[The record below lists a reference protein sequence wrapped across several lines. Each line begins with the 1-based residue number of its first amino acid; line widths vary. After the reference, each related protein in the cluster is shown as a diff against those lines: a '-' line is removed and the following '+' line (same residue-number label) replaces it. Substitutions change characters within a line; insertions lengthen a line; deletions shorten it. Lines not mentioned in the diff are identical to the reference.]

1 MPDSSDEILRTY
13 IANVLRVQQE
23 SDRTALSDKELE
35 QVALDAGMT
44 DADLAL
50 VRRRIDDCLNRGN
63 GFIRYRN
70 WNDAVQ
76 ELEQAR
82 ALAPNNVAAL
92 NALATAYAGRWQ
104 NTGNRADAEHARN
117 AAERVLQLDSRN
129 DTALRIVSALQ
140 TKRADLLAK
149 EVGTPPPS
157 SSRRARLIAIIVGL
171 AAIIVLVIALTSGG
185 PKPLPRAISQP
196 APTPRTISQPTQLS
210 PPPPPE
216 PPHDPVATPATG
228 IADVILT
235 FGRSGTGA
243 GLFTDARAIAVD
255 GAGQV
260 YVAEYSSGRIQVFD
274 SLGNF
279 LRQWTIG
286 EDVYVQGLAVSRTG
300 TVFVAHSGRI
310 SRYDGVTGKP
320 LGELRYSGGPGFVS
334 VSMMPDGG
342 LVAGWDGLW
351 RGGLM
356 INPVSNENVVVFD
369 ASMKVVRTIR
379 HPISSISRGVV
390 FHPKVA
396 GDGLGNIYVIDES
409 GNAIYHFN
417 PAGKYVDKF
426 GAATD
431 ESGAAGGAQGIAVD
445 GRGRVF
451 VTGFRGMRE
460 FDGEGRYLGAIQI
473 QGFADAIA
481 FNNNDELYTV
491 ARTKVTKFSMPR

>member
-13 IANVLRVQQE
+13 IENVLRVQQE

-50 VRRRIDDCLNRGN
+50 VRQRIDDCLNRGN

-70 WNDAVQ
+70 WNDAIQ

-82 ALAPNNVAAL
+82 ALAPNNVTAL

-104 NTGNRADAEHARN
+104 NAGNKADAEHARS
-117 AAERVLQLDSRN
+117 AAERVLQIDSRN

-140 TKRADLLAK
+140 TRQTDLLAK
-149 EVGTPPPS
+149 EVGTPPQS
-157 SSRRARLIAIIVGL
+157 GSNRRARLIAVLIAV
-171 AAIIVLVIALTSGG
+171 AAIVVMVIALSSGGG
-185 PKPLPRAISQP
+185 PKPQ
-196 APTPRTISQPTQLS
+196 PRTISQPTPQT
-210 PPPPPE
+210 PPPAPLPRK
-216 PPHDPVATPATG
+216 PRYDPVATPAAAG
-228 IADVILT
+228 IADVLLT
-235 FGRSGTGA
+235 FGREGTGA

-260 YVAEYSSGRIQVFD
+260 YVAEYSSGRVQVFD

-286 EDVYVQGLAVSRTG
+286 EDVYVQGLAVGRTG

-320 LGELRYSGGPGFVS
+320 LGDLRYSGGPGFVS
-334 VSMMPDGG
+334 VSMTADGG

-369 ASMKVVRTIR
+369 ASMKAVRTIR

-390 FHPKVA
+390 FHPKA
-396 GDGLGNIYVIDES
+396 AADGLGNVYVIDES
-409 GNAIYHFN
+409 GSAIYHFN
-417 PAGKYVDKF
+417 PQGKYVDKF
-426 GAATD
+426 GSATD
-431 ESGAAGGAQGIAVD
+431 ESGAAGGAEGIAVD

-451 VTGFRGMRE
+451 VTGFRGVRE
-460 FDGEGRYLGAIQI
+460 FDGEGRYLGSIQI
-473 QGFADAIA
+473 SGSADAIA
-481 FNNNDELYTV
+481 FNNRDELYAV
-491 ARTKVTKFSMPR
+491 ARTRVTKFTMPK